1 MNGMPEDVGLS
12 IGDHHSRRIETRR
25 GIVHRANHKGNT
37 GFLVG
42 RGRGVLPRAV
52 QNRTSTRQESADD

>member
-42 RGRGVLPRAV
+42 RGRGVLPQSGAKPHINQTGVGR
-52 QNRTSTRQESADD
+52 